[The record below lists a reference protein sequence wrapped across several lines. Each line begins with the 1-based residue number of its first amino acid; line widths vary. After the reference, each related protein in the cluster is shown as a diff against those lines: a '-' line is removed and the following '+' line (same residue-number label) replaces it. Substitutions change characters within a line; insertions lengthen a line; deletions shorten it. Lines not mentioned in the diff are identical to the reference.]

1 MSFTQQVD
9 FVTMSIG
16 FRGGRHRAVGRVV
29 HCATDLT
36 GHSAAGDLKSR

>member
-16 FRGGRHRAVGRVV
+16 FRGGRAIGRAV